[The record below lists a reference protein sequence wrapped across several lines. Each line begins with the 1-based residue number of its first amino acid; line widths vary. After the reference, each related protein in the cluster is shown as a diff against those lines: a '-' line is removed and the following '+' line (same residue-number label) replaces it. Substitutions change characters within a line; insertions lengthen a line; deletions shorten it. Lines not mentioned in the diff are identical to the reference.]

1 MRVSAKYLRVVVAI
15 ILVGCLSFAQ
25 AAQVALEYTGNP
37 RTFKVCALNVQDD
50 ATAGTW
56 GNNAHPLIF
65 EGLRRCPEKPA
76 GWDFENPLAAP
87 QVVSGLG
94 NLTKADAAY
103 WTVSLTDET
112 AAGLQGLD
120 LIYIC
125 QTDIDITSSSQREA
139 LIKAVRTGTIIW
151 VDQADAGGS
160 GTAVSAFAPP
170 GPANRAWAAFNFGPA
185 GTGNSRGAV
194 NAHGWLLQ
202 NPCKISA
209 QEAYYIGRY
218 PRPSAPTEGASN
230 DVVLDGDDGA
240 GNPVDFDA
248 QPVLWVS
255 AGTNATITPYGSGAI
270 VVTAGE
276 VGYDLESWWQATGY
290 WWSADRLR
298 RPSRYQLPD
307 FKFAYNILAATS
319 RWSQARRGPSADA
332 KSVVEVRPPLQI
344 DWQFPG
350 QFESITTNSIGPV
363 VGSPVCAGGM
373 VFANALGTSGGN
385 SYLLCF
391 DADPA
396 QDLDGDGTADDGVL
410 DYSAGAPYDLVW
422 SDDLGSMTPRYA
434 SACVAD
440 VFGLDGYAY
449 QQAVLVSLVDPSSG
463 DAEVRCYNTATGA
476 LIWTYA
482 IDGYGGAQVVALS
495 TPVVYQDYVYVL
507 ASEFDSG
514 LAGSDVN
521 STYGRAHCFQ
531 LSYDWD
537 ADTDGPRWV
546 FPDSNTD
553 PAEDGDDASDSGAP
567 DDHAFAE
574 LQGMLPPFHEPQWV
588 AGIAPYDS
596 PAPRPLLPPTP
607 GAIPV
612 PHSGQDVIAD
622 SEWEVMLN
630 IATPVG
636 STFSWDGVAEEWNMS
651 ISGWTDLLDRSGGYD
666 FALIPTPTTPPAGA
680 GDPPQDQLNSGY
692 YSSIRLTNG
701 LPSGTSGPTAA
712 THTVLDSLTRLDD
725 TDIDVSATLVN
736 VGSTV
741 RVYFTSGQARELLLP
756 ARRDGSSRQRP
767 HNISYYGVPLEVTY
781 TVDTT
786 GDGTPDTQ
794 YTDRPTLRGPMRYRL
809 QETSNRRRV
818 TPPVITGP
826 DSMITVS
833 DAAENADREVAS
845 ANGGALSCRSRYSS
859 SQQWQFHADTTLP
872 NASTLP
878 SASFD
883 PPYDPYTYAP
893 LYKSAPAIDT
903 STDTAYVVVNHAQ
916 PDPSN
921 DTSLEG
927 VAEVIGVATE
937 ADLTIVLRPVDG
949 GTAEPDAR
957 LREGTVTITTLDT
970 AYDNEVAL
978 PASAYEIDYENHTIT
993 FNRSQAGWVS
1003 GTVGSLY
1010 GKPVWVTYDFC
1021 DPADPTDPGND
1032 TTITNE
1038 LHILP
1043 EVVRFQY
1050 MPGFIRLHHNFVYHN
1065 FDDSADAMNI
1075 SLSLPNGIA
1084 LTGLGIGEE
1093 EFDDAGL
1100 LPSGWTDALA
1110 RGILDIR
1117 NLQIPTPG
1125 TDMPLQPGCNI
1136 VVQYYYFDETT
1147 GETVA
1152 ATETHQVP
1160 YDIGESISSPAL
1172 GGRVLHVGTEGFDPN
1187 RDNTLNLTEDHNDS
1201 HVQKPFLVG
1210 DRIKETLLSLLWDPI
1225 SNLVYGHMAQPAN
1238 PHGSYNVLGTPVVPA
1253 VSSSPVLGHNRV
1265 FVGSKMVG
1273 QITQPASGYVSEG
1286 VGFVSA
1292 LKSRSTFICDDTRII
1307 EVIEDTPVWVCH
1319 GTLSAMPNEAVD
1331 VSRGTDERIAIPF
1344 NRPAKALPLSNGNLL
1359 VVDTGNNRVVEIDR
1373 NGVVKWPLS
1382 SAGYDYYTS
1391 GTNTQLRLDS
1401 PSDVFRYYTITDS
1414 GVNYN
1419 STNGDLL
1426 PSTTTHTVIADA
1438 GNGRV
1443 IDIVTAVNASGQQS
1457 HSVHVK
1463 TPSHVKP
1470 AGSTAPLQRIA
1481 YTAVRPIFDPA
1492 PDIGDY
1498 PAGCNTVHPVI
1509 GYLCAASNLHQLVV
1523 VEENTLAINPPSAN
1537 PPYCG
1542 STGSNWNWL
1551 AWLWDEDVSDT
1562 IYGPPN
1568 SLIFRNIRDLQ
1579 TSYEGGDFYITVT
1592 CGQYAGRLGDRLP
1605 SGQVQPRAV
1614 PHELAAQGDGI
1625 FEFCVDISGDPGD
1638 WALISA
1644 LDGGGGATPD
1654 TPIWHMTREDYIYSY
1669 PATSV
1674 RRDLSNI
1681 RYIDVDDNPYW
1692 QTMPWFPVS
1701 AVRLP
1706 CDNRP
1711 MNADGTA
1718 ERYHRH
1724 LITNY
1729 AGLIPN
1735 LTREN
1740 VNAVDLSAPASLYS
1754 SVIVVQT
1761 DDRND
1766 DQPSNDILD
1775 IDRRLVT
1782 PNPNEADWP
1791 DPLAQ
1796 PTHAAR

>member
-1 MRVSAKYLRVVVAI
+1 MRVSGKYLRVVVAI

-25 AAQVALEYTGNP
+25 AAQVALEYTGTP
-37 RTFKVCALNVQDD
+37 RTFKVCALAIWQS
-50 ATAGTW
+50 ATSTYV
-56 GNNAHPLIF
+56 NSHPLIF

-87 QVVSGLG
+87 QIVSGLG

-103 WTVSLTDET
+103 WTVGLTDET

-120 LIYIC
+120 LIYVC
-125 QTDIDITSSSQREA
+125 APEIDVTSSSQREA
-139 LIKAVRTGTIIW
+139 LIKAVRTGTILW
-151 VDQADAGGS
+151 VDQADVGGS
-160 GTAVSAFAPP
+160 GTTVSPSSPIAFT
-170 GPANRAWAAFNFGPA
+170 FSTA
-185 GTGNSRGAV
+185 GTDTGNTRRAINSHA
-194 NAHGWLLQ
+194 WLLQ
-202 NPCKISA
+202 NPFNISSA
-209 QEAYYIGRY
+209 EVPYIGRY
-218 PRPSAPTEGASN
+218 PTPSDPTTGPTCDAIGGGF
-230 DVVLDGDDGA
+230 DCQPILRDDDGTTTYR
-240 GNPVDFDA
+240 NVT
-248 QPVLWVS
+248 V
-255 AGTNATITPYGSGAI
+255 TPYGSGAI

-276 VGYDLESWWQATGY
+276 VGWDLESWWQATGY

-307 FKFAYNILAATS
+307 FKFAYNILGATS
-319 RWSQARRGPSADA
+319 RWSQARRGPWADA
-332 KSVVEVRPPLQI
+332 KSVVEVRPPLQV

-350 QFESITTNSIGPV
+350 QFESLAFNKIGPV

-373 VFANALGTSGGN
+373 VFAVTLGSPDIDGEGAQDAH
-385 SYLLCF
+385 LLCF

-396 QDLDGDGTADDGVL
+396 QDLDGDGTADDGIL

-422 SDDLGSMTPRYA
+422 EASLGAMTPRYA
-434 SACVAD
+434 SPCVANL
-440 VFGLDGYAY
+440 VGLPGARPL
-449 QQAVLVSLVDPSSG
+449 QVVLVSLVDPSSG
-463 DAEVRCYNTATGA
+463 AAEVRCYNASLDPWTLGWVSGSGYNVSYETTGA
-476 LIWTYA
+476 LMWTYD
-482 IDGYGGAQVVALS
+482 IDGYDTDSDIAALS

-507 ASEFDSG
+507 ASEFDSS
-514 LAGSDVN
+514 LDGSTVN
-521 STYGRAHCFQ
+521 STYGRAHCFR
-531 LSYDWD
+531 LSYTW
-537 ADTDGPRWV
+537 DTDANGPKWV
-546 FPDSNTD
+546 FPDPNTD
-553 PAEDGDDASDSGAP
+553 PAADGDDAGTGAG

-588 AGIAPYDS
+588 AGIAPYNS

-612 PHSGQDVIAD
+612 PHSGKDVIAD
-622 SEWEVMLN
+622 SEWQVLLN

-636 STFSWDGVAEEWNMS
+636 TTFSWNAPDWDMS
-651 ISGWTDLLDRSGGYD
+651 ISGWTDLLNRSVGGYD
-666 FALIPTPTTPPAGA
+666 FALIPTPTTPGT
-680 GDPPQDQLNSGY
+680 PPVDQLNLRY
-692 YSSIRLTNG
+692 YSYMLLTYG
-701 LPSGTSGPTAA
+701 LPSGASGPTAA
-712 THTVLDSLTRLDD
+712 THTILDSLTRLDD
-725 TDIDVSATLVN
+725 TGIDVSATLVN
-736 VGSTV
+736 VGTTV
-741 RVYFTSGQARELLLP
+741 RLYFTSGEARELLLP
-756 ARRDGSSRQRP
+756 ARQDTASSRRP
-767 HNISYYGVPLEVTY
+767 HNISLYGVPVEITY

-794 YTDRPTLRGPMRYRL
+794 YTQTQTLRGPMRYRPN
-809 QETSNRRRV
+809 ESANRRRV

-833 DAAENADREVAS
+833 DAAEDAGRNVGTAS
-845 ANGGALSCRSRYSS
+845 GGALRSRSRYSGG
-859 SQQWQFHADTTLP
+859 QQWEFHADTTLP

-878 SASFD
+878 DPPFD
-883 PPYDPYTYAP
+883 PPYSPYGYAP
-893 LYKSAPAIDT
+893 LYKSAPAVDT
-903 STDTAYVVVNHAQ
+903 STDTAYVVVNHAR

-937 ADLTIVLRPVDG
+937 ADLSITLRPVDG
-949 GTAEPDAR
+949 VTPEPDAR
-957 LREGTVTITTLDT
+957 LREGTVSVTTLDT
-970 AYDNEVAL
+970 SYDVEVDV
-978 PASAYEIDYENHTIT
+978 PASAYEVDYENHTIT
-993 FNRSQAGWVS
+993 FLRTGAGWIS
-1003 GTVGSLY
+1003 TNGIGSLY
-1010 GKPVWVTYDFC
+1010 GKPVWVDYDFC
-1021 DPADPTDPGND
+1021 DPASPTDPGDD
-1032 TTITNE
+1032 TTITDE
-1038 LHILP
+1038 LHMLP

-1065 FDDSADAMNI
+1065 FDDSADAMNVFV
-1075 SLSLPNGIA
+1075 SLPNGTA
-1084 LTGLGIGEE
+1084 LGGLGIGEE
-1093 EFDDAGL
+1093 EFDAAGL
-1100 LPSGWTDALA
+1100 LPSGWIDALP

-1117 NLQIPTPG
+1117 NLQIPTEAV
-1125 TDMPLQPGCNI
+1125 TEIPLQPGCNF

-1147 GETVA
+1147 GSA
-1152 ATETHQVP
+1152 LPASETHQVP
-1160 YDIGESISSPAL
+1160 YDIGESVASPAL

-1187 RDNTLNLTEDHNDS
+1187 RDNTLNYTEGHDDS
-1201 HVQKPFLVG
+1201 HPQKPFLVG
-1210 DRIKETLLSLLWDPI
+1210 ERIKETLLSLLWDPI

-1238 PHGSYNVLGTPVVPA
+1238 PHGSYDVLGTPVIPA
-1253 VSSSPVLGHNRV
+1253 VSSSPVLGHSRV

-1273 QITQPASGYVSEG
+1273 QITQPASGYVSAG

-1307 EVIEDTPVWVCH
+1307 EVVEDTPVWVCH

-1331 VSRGTDERIAIPF
+1331 VSRGTDGRIAIPF
-1344 NRPAKALPLSNGNLL
+1344 NRPAKAVPLSNGNLL
-1359 VVDTGNNRVVEIDR
+1359 VVDAGNNRVVEIDR
-1373 NGVVKWPLS
+1373 DGVVKWPLS

-1401 PSDVFRYYTITDS
+1401 PSDVFRYYTITDA

-1443 IDIVTAVNASGQQS
+1443 IDIVTEVSASGAQT

-1463 TPSHVKP
+1463 TPSHVKA

-1481 YTAVRPIFDPA
+1481 YTAVRPIFDPSSVA
-1492 PDIGDY
+1492 
-1498 PAGCNTVHPVI
+1498 AGGIVHPVI

-1523 VEENTLAINPPSAN
+1523 VEENTLAINPPSTN
-1537 PPYCG
+1537 LPYGG
-1542 STGSNWNWL
+1542 SAGSDWKWL

-1562 IYGPPN
+1562 VYGPPD

-1579 TSYEGGDFYITVT
+1579 TSYEGGEFYITVT
-1592 CGQYAGRLGDRLP
+1592 CGQYAGRLSD
-1605 SGQVQPRAV
+1605 VQANNLHP
-1614 PHELAAQGDGI
+1614 LAAQGDGI
-1625 FEFCVDISGDPGD
+1625 FEFCVDISGAAGS
-1638 WALISA
+1638 WALIPAADGASA
-1644 LDGGGGATPD
+1644 ADPD
-1654 TPIWHMTREDYIYSY
+1654 TPIWYMTREDHIYSY

-1681 RYIDVDDNPYW
+1681 RYDDVGGTPYW

-1706 CDNRP
+1706 CDTRP
-1711 MNADGTA
+1711 MDADGDTIL

-1740 VNAVDLSAPASLYS
+1740 IVDTSAPASLYS

-1761 DDRND
+1761 DDAND
-1766 DQPSNDILD
+1766 NYPGNDTLD

-1796 PTHAAR
+1796 PTHATR